1 MSTPKV
7 VASATRQINAVVVS
21 AGLMQ
26 KTVKARVGVQKWNG
40 HIKKHFN
47 RSTNV
52 LVHDPNSSLR
62 IGDIISISPGWR
74 YSKHVHHVVN
84 SIVAP
89 FGDPIE
95 ARPAVPTLE
104 ERLESREAKRLRK
117 EEKRRGSGSAE
128 MGEGERLVEE
138 VKGIVLEEQG
148 EGEGEKILA

>member
-1 MSTPKV
+1 MSTPKI

-95 ARPAVPTLE
+95 ARPAVPTLQ
-104 ERLESREAKRLRK
+104 ERLESREAKRIRK
-117 EEKRRGSGSAE
+117 DKKRGRWTGEEESE
-128 MGEGERLVEE
+128 
-138 VKGIVLEEQG
+138 GIVEVDG
-148 EGEGEKILA
+148 VVVEGQAEGVEGEKVLA